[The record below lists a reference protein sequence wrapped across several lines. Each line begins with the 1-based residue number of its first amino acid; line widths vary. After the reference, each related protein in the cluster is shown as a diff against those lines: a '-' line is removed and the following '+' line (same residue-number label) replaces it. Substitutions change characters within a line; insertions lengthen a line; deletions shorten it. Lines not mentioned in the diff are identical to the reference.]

1 MFPGSPPL
9 PRGYSLASTFKLF
22 FDRGERPIAIPR
34 ALLAWYF
41 HFWCR
46 FASYG
51 GNDLWPARFVLG
63 SASNQG
69 DNHDRSCWCSF
80 FSFLRK
86 IFLGL
91 VRVFL
96 GSCWCSTD
104 EAWRWWIGE
113 RRTKSRRIIFQNER
127 WKNSSLSSCWFEL
140 ELHIS
145 WNLVIFLLRI
155 RTAKCV
161 VQTYFFFFTSIPH
174 REICRFP
181 KCDVF
186 GKGSRTIF
194 HSERS
199 AETITGEL
207 PARGR
212 GLASET
218 GAKYGKTGDFRVAER
233 ATSRAQ
239 LFLGMEI
246 IGTNETWKN
255 SSPFLRFWPLRWTPI
270 WTIPSAWESMKIR

>member
-96 GSCWCSTD
+96 GSCWCSMD

-155 RTAKCV
+155 RTAKCA

-181 KCDVF
+181 KCIATCLEKAREQFFIPKDRRKRSTPRQRERISVWNRREIWQDGWFPRSWARNVEGAIVSRNGNHRHQRDVKEF
-186 GKGSRTIF
+186 LAVSGLRVERRSGQFRPRGKI
-194 HSERS
+194 
-199 AETITGEL
+199 
-207 PARGR
+207 
-212 GLASET
+212 
-218 GAKYGKTGDFRVAER
+218 
-233 ATSRAQ
+233 
-239 LFLGMEI
+239 
-246 IGTNETWKN
+246 WKFDRN
-255 SSPFLRFWPLRWTPI
+255 Y
-270 WTIPSAWESMKIR
+270 